1 MENNVEEILFRCS
14 SLGYIMTE
22 PRTKGEGLLSET
34 AKTHCVDVFV
44 SWKYNRFTEIN
55 SKFFEKGNA
64 VEEDS
69 ITIVSRLTKTYYE
82 KNVDHLKNDFI
93 KGTPDLYLGPDV
105 YNASLIR
112 DTKSAWD
119 IYTFNRARAKK
130 LDSKYEWQIH
140 GYNWLTGS
148 KVGYIDYCLN
158 NTPWHIV
165 QGELIKESYKHDG
178 DTPNWMEL
186 QIIANHTYDRKTFED
201 YVNLRGCVAVDD
213 YSTAVVHG
221 FVEVPLNERH
231 FSFEINTDITH
242 ILKME
247 QRVKDCREYIKTELV
262 NSQFQKF

>member
-1 MENNVEEILFRCS
+1 MHVDEILFRCS
-14 SLGYIMTE
+14 SLGYIMTDAKA
-22 PRTKGEGLLSET
+22 KGEVLGET

-55 SKFFEKGNA
+55 SKFFEKGNE

-69 ITIVSRLTKTYYE
+69 ITIVSRLTKTKYE
-82 KNVDHLKNDFI
+82 KNVEHVKNEFI
-93 KGTPDLYLGPDV
+93 KGTPDLYLGPDI
-105 YNASLIR
+105 YNADLIR

-165 QGELIKESYKHDG
+165 QGELIKESYKHKEG
-178 DTPNWMEL
+178 NTPNWMEL
-186 QIIANHTYDRKTFED
+186 QIIANHTYDINTFEE
-201 YVNLRGCVAVDD
+201 YRLTRGCLAIDD
-213 YSTAVVHG
+213 KSTAVIQG

-231 FSFEINTDITH
+231 FSFEINTDATH
-242 ILKME
+242 IEKMK
-247 QRVKDCREYIKTELV
+247 QRVIDCREYIKKELV
-262 NSQFQKF
+262 KV